1 MSNVARQVVT
11 GVCSRVH
18 SKSAITSWWV
28 VVLKAFHLISV
39 VGLPGVVHRDLK
51 LENLLLVDESFDS
64 AVKIADFGL
73 SKFFGKNEAVLVTM
87 CGSPEYVAP
96 EVLGV
101 DEYSDHYTPAVDMWS
116 VGVVLFAMMCCY
128 TPFCEFCCLS

>member
-1 MSNVARQVVT
+1 M
-11 GVCSRVH
+11 
-18 SKSAITSWWV
+18 
-28 VVLKAFHLISV
+28 
-39 VGLPGVVHRDLK
+39 VHRDLK
-51 LENLLLVDESFDS
+51 LENLLLVDEHLDS

-73 SKFFGKNEAVLVTM
+73 SKFFGKDESVLATM

-101 DEYSDHYTPAVDMWS
+101 DEFSDHYTPAVDMWS

-128 TPFCEFCCLS
+128 TPFCKPLGYPEPATCRFCDVNPNLVGVVDSCLWWCQLK